1 MKYTFS
7 MLLAITAL
15 FARAQSVLVPGENIL
30 DRKYLKNGT
39 YEMACYAES
48 GGQQVEVSTFTI
60 RINSTSK
67 SLGVYTYLQW
77 AYTKDV
83 SIDTSISD
91 ANTFKPIYRSSN
103 SANREMVVHYGKDVS
118 GYYYDKKTKKKHTIK
133 DAGSAFF
140 DSYTYPYLLGLLPL
154 TTGYRNDLAVYD
166 FNPANASNTKKARI
180 EEVKSNLY
188 VSNLTGEHKV
198 WQVNVHEE
206 GTNDSYVYY
215 IDKES
220 RRLWK
225 IDILTQGQRLLLIDK
240 EIDYNP
246 FTTTFDK
253 VSTLKMITAGNSVIM
268 GTVFARD
275 NQNGGMLKGM
285 AVLNINKKQYAQPGT
300 SVLLIPY
307 TPFFKEWIKLNDASR
322 KKGRSI
328 PLPKE
333 AAECIKSTTVYD
345 NDGHF
350 EFTNLMAGEYLLYTE
365 FGYVHTSSRT
375 EVVGYTD
382 TYINGIFQGSSAN
395 THTYKVNSNASAS
408 VKKTVTI
415 RNNGDKEEVKLKK
428 TL

>member
-1 MKYTFS
+1 
-7 MLLAITAL
+7 MLLAMTAL
-15 FARAQSVLVPGENIL
+15 FAQAQTVLVPGPGESVL
-30 DRKYLKNGT
+30 DKKYLKNGT
-39 YEMACYAES
+39 YEMGCYAES
-48 GGQQVEVSTFTI
+48 GGKQIEVSTFTVK
-60 RINSTSK
+60 INSTSK
-67 SLGVYTYLQW
+67 ALGIYTYLKL
-77 AYTKDV
+77 ATTKDV

-91 ANTFKPIYRSSN
+91 GTTFKPIYRSSN
-103 SANREMVVHYGKDVS
+103 SKMREMVVHYGKDVS
-118 GYYYDKKTKKKHTIK
+118 GYYYDKQTKKKHSIK
-133 DAGSAFF
+133 EAGSAFF

-154 TTGYRNDLAVYD
+154 TTGYRNDLAVFD
-166 FNPANASNTKKARI
+166 FKPGNTSNTKKARI

-188 VSNLTGEHKV
+188 VSSLTGEHKV
-198 WQVNVHEE
+198 WQVNVYEE
-206 GTNDSYVYY
+206 ATKDNYVYY

-225 IDILTQGQRLLLIDK
+225 IDIVTQGQRLSLIDK

-253 VSTLKMITAGNSVIM
+253 ASTLKMITAGNSVIM
-268 GTVFARD
+268 GTAFARD
-275 NQNGGMLKGM
+275 NQNSGMLKGM
-285 AVLNINKKQYAQPGT
+285 AVLNINKKQYARPGT

-365 FGYVHTSSRT
+365 FGYVHTQSHT

-382 TYINGIFQGSSAN
+382 TYINGMFQGTREN
-395 THTYKVNSNASAS
+395 TTTYNVNSNASAA

-415 RNNGDKEEVKLKK
+415 KNNGDKEEVKLKK